1 MKDCIFCL
9 IVSGRMPSRK
19 VMEDELIYA
28 FHDIKPQAP
37 VHILVIPKK
46 HFKSLEEFG
55 EENASFLGHMLAKAK
70 EIAHSEG
77 LLKGYRIVINTGP
90 NAGQT
95 VDHFHLHL
103 LGGRVFY
110 WPPG

>member
-1 MKDCIFCL
+1 MINCIFCS
-9 IVSGRMPSRK
+9 IVSGKVPSRK

-28 FHDIKPQAP
+28 FHDINPQAP
-37 VHILVIPKK
+37 IHILIIPKK
-46 HFKSLEEFG
+46 HFNSLEDFN
-55 EENASFLGHMLAKAK
+55 EENIFLLGHMLAKAK

-77 LLKGYRIVINTGP
+77 LLNGYRIVINTGS

-95 VDHFHLHL
+95 IYHFHLHL
-103 LGGRVFY
+103 LGGRIFY

>member
-9 IVSGRMPSRK
+9 IISGKMQSRK

-28 FHDIKPQAP
+28 FHDIKSQAP

-46 HFKSLEEFG
+46 HFKSLEEFNK
-55 EENASFLGHMLAKAK
+55 ENVPLLGHMLIKAK

-77 LLKGYRIVINTGP
+77 LLDGYRIVINTGP

-95 VDHFHLHL
+95 VNHFHLHL
-103 LGGRVFY
+103 LGGRIFH

>member
-1 MKDCIFCL
+1 MKNCIFCS

-37 VHILVIPKK
+37 VHILVIPKR
-46 HFKSLEEFG
+46 HFESLEEFT
-55 EENASFLGHMLAKAK
+55 EENTYLLGHMLAKAK
-70 EIAHSEG
+70 EIARSEG

-90 NAGQT
+90 DAGQT
-95 VDHFHLHL
+95 VAHFHLHL